1 MKLNKKLEKKKINLK
16 KYLSVIDKI
25 QKVRAKNNANWMDIL
40 RLAINHAPNK
50 AINLMKKINKKDQ
63 AISKLFSRIK

>member
-1 MKLNKKLEKKKINLK
+1 MKLNKKLKKKKINLK
-16 KYLSVIDKI
+16 RYLSVIDKI